1 MKRPQHRSPLQSV
14 CLAAA
19 ERGSQAAAHLRANSE
34 LVPSNANGGFI
45 LNNETG
51 HAIVEMRLDD
61 DVTKAWSWWA
71 RDSMHLNDRV
81 NLCFAFDDPKT
92 MVPPTM
98 LTNDPTHDAFHC
110 QYGPNGKWGYT
121 KYMYP
126 QQDDSRGLKMTAFM
140 QPQEKVPGIISNC
153 KFLQP

>member
-1 MKRPQHRSPLQSV
+1 M

-19 ERGSQAAAHLRANSE
+19 EQGSKSAAHLRATSK
-34 LVPSNANGGFI
+34 LVPSNANGGFR

-51 HAIVEMRLDD
+51 HAIVEMRRD

-71 RDSMHLNDRV
+71 TDSMHFNDRV

-98 LTNDPTHDAFHC
+98 LTNDPMDDAWHC
-110 QYGPNGKWGYT
+110 QYGPNGWGYT

-126 QQDDSRGLKMTAFM
+126 QADDSLGKVKMTKFM
-140 QPQEKVPGIISNC
+140 QPQGKVPGIISNS